1 MPTESR
7 AITYFPGTRGHNADF
22 AMIAG
27 AVQHFLANH
36 PEWHL
41 LVAGP
46 LEFKLDVAP
55 HRVRRLERVDFER
68 YHEIVQRGAINLAP
82 LEDSPFNRCKSAL
95 KIMEAGFFGIPSV
108 ASPIPD
114 AERFAGDGVEF
125 ASSTEEWLGALARLA
140 DRFPYSDSWREQ
152 LRERVVRNASIE
164 REAAR
169 WISWLGL
176 ASSATSAASTQ
187 P

>member
-7 AITYFPGTRGHNADF
+7 ALTYFPGTRGHNADF

-27 AVQHFLANH
+27 AVQRFLASH

-46 LEFKLDVAP
+46 LEFELDVAP
-55 HRVRRLERVDFER
+55 HRIRRLERVDFER

-114 AERFAGDGVEF
+114 AARFAGDGVEF
-125 ASSTEEWLGALARLA
+125 TTTSEGWLGALTRLA
-140 DRFPYSDSWREQ
+140 ARFPYSDAWREQ

-164 REAAR
+164 HEAAR
-169 WISWLGL
+169 WAGWLGL
-176 ASSATSAASTQ
+176 NPNETSAGRGQ